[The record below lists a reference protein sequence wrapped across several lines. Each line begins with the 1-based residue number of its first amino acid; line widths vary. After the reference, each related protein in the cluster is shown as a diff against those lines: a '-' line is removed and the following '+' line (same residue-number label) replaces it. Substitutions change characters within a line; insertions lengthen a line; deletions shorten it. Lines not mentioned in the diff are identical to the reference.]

1 MQFSGLPRQA
11 LSSRSPRAR
20 PLPKES
26 REDYRQ
32 PRQGQP
38 FIAGCLPELSI
49 QRASYSGRKRQ
60 AGHRGKYADSQGKC
74 TNPNIHPILLQLSSC
89 TFTRYQVVV
98 PVGHTSPRH
107 DLTARAVDGTSDDR
121 VKFDRQARDVFTSN
135 KPPTKSAFPPTS
147 SMADF
152 YSQTNMNG
160 RAERRWSSLGGTIHH
175 HRNVPNCQTA
185 KPPNRQTRHGN
196 QTARSGD
203 CERFRSARDLKS
215 GSGLMMGGFGIQISL
230 DFEN

>member
-1 MQFSGLPRQA
+1 MPR
-11 LSSRSPRAR
+11 
-20 PLPKES
+20 
-26 REDYRQ
+26 
-32 PRQGQP
+32 
-38 FIAGCLPELSI
+38 
-49 QRASYSGRKRQ
+49 
-60 AGHRGKYADSQGKC
+60 HRGKYADSQGKC

-160 RAERRWSSLGGTIHH
+160 RAERRWSSLGGKGVRYHSLHTITVHSHH
-175 HRNVPNCQTA
+175 V
-185 KPPNRQTRHGN
+185 
-196 QTARSGD
+196 
-203 CERFRSARDLKS
+203 
-215 GSGLMMGGFGIQISL
+215 GSNTPTYIMPTYR
-230 DFEN
+230 